1 MGASGPVEGTPAS
14 DYIFSTFKMSFS
26 TIEIKDENELFWGGE
41 EPQTPPPVVRAQLI
55 APGAPAREK
64 RRDPLQPLDANVL
77 DEILV
82 AWSDR
87 SHQNRMAVLNAEA
100 DNLLMDI
107 LGHGHKERVMD
118 ALADTVAA
126 AKRNTEL
133 KVPLWSYKTVEYGH
147 DIEGTSWADKPYD
160 GFTTSR
166 EWAQYYGYETHVSA
180 SRYSAE
186 YLFKHTDAMKRL
198 AEAFS
203 DEYFRVVKHK
213 TLDWDDGE
221 VCAYTISL
229 WLEFWPSKTMEAR
242 LREAYVATEP
252 VVAAETYDGYVDD
265 CDDCGCCDDEY

>member
-1 MGASGPVEGTPAS
+1 
-14 DYIFSTFKMSFS
+14 MSFS
-26 TIEIKDENELFWGGE
+26 TIEIKDENELFWGGD

-107 LGHGHKERVMD
+107 LGHGRKERVMD
-118 ALADTVAA
+118 ALADTIAT
-126 AKRNTEL
+126 AKRNIEL
-133 KVPLWSYKTVEYGH
+133 KVPLWSYKTVEYGR

-160 GFTTSR
+160 GFTSSR
-166 EWAQYYGYETHVSA
+166 DWARCYGYETYITA
-180 SRYSAE
+180 SRYSVD
-186 YLFKHTDAMKRL
+186 YIFKHTDAMKRL

-221 VCAYTISL
+221 VCCYTVSL
-229 WLEFWPSKTMEAR
+229 WLEFWPSKTIEAR

-252 VVAAETYDGYVDD
+252 VDTYDGYVDD
-265 CDDCGCCDDEY
+265 WCGDCGCCDDEY

>member
-1 MGASGPVEGTPAS
+1 
-14 DYIFSTFKMSFS
+14 MSFS
-26 TIEIKDENELFWGGE
+26 TIEIKDENENLWGGD

-64 RRDPLQPLDANVL
+64 RRDPLQPLDTNML

-107 LGHGHKERVMD
+107 LGHGHKEAVMD
-118 ALADTVAA
+118 ALADVIAT
-126 AKRNTEL
+126 AKGVTEL
-133 KVPLWSYKTVEYGH
+133 KVPLWSYKTVEYER
-147 DIEGTSWADKPYD
+147 DAEGTSWADMPYD
-160 GFTTSR
+160 GFETSR

-180 SRYSAE
+180 SRYSVE

-198 AEAFS
+198 EAAFA

-213 TLDWDDGE
+213 VLDCEDE
-221 VCAYTISL
+221 AARAYTVYL
-229 WLEFWPSKTMEAR
+229 TLEFWPSKTVEAR
-242 LREAYVATEP
+242 LHEAQYVAGVVTEP
-252 VVAAETYDGYVDD
+252 VAWTDEYGDHCYDDHGYDD
-265 CDDCGCCDDEY
+265 DDCGGSCCNYEY